1 MGKFVEIYLSNFG
14 NISQSLVEL
23 IPHS

>member
-1 MGKFVEIYLSNFG
+1 MG
-14 NISQSLVEL
+14 VEL